1 MTSDTQEIVAAIL
14 AAAKI
19 QKHGVAQGRGDEA
32 GYLIEYQRMLDEVRK
47 TYSSGRPLG
56 GTPGRP

>member
-14 AAAKI
+14 TAAKI
-19 QKHGVAQGRGDEA
+19 QTHRAVLGRSDEA
-32 GYLIEYQRMLDEVRK
+32 GYLAEFQRMLDEMRK
-47 TYSSGRPLG
+47 TYSSGRPPG